1 MSDETPVTIEVDGRI
16 AVATLGGPPANALSL
31 ALVDALEHALDTV
44 EREGARVL
52 IVRSALEGFFMAG
65 ADLKLLGGADRA
77 AFGSYLTRLRR
88 VLERIGQLPAVSI
101 AAIDGHAQG
110 GGLELALA
118 CTLRVAGSGAKLGVP
133 EIKLGLLP
141 GAGGTQRL
149 PLLLGRGVALDLL
162 LTGRTVGAEEALRI
176 GLVDRLAKDGANGEA
191 RRLAEVLAGYPAAA
205 LTAIVRCA
213 DAARDLPLAEG
224 MQVEADELLALFEGE
239 DAREGVRAFLEKR
252 SPAFS

>member
-1 MSDETPVTIEVDGRI
+1 MSDEMPVTIEVDGRI

-31 ALVDALEHALDTV
+31 SLVDALEHALDTV

-176 GLVDRLAKDGANGEA
+176 GLVDRLAEDGANGEA

-205 LTAIVRCA
+205 LIAIVRCA